1 MAVHHSGTWVGL
13 STKSFK
19 IETLVPQHRVLI
31 GAYLTAAL
39 LWWRQRPEQSSLH
52 TSPFSSYVSGKF
64 CLVLRFLKKNNKM
77 QTLSRSKFFLILLL
91 TRQQFLKCQHIY
103 IIWKSVSEKQLKITD
118 RDTFSVFVC
127 SLLLERCIPRGVG
140 KKYFLKFI
148 ELALS
153 SKFLKKLLLSMGF
166 FFSPRGVSVF
176 HERTCP
182 IWIKLVLPLP
192 VGPDGESLCVLL

>member
-19 IETLVPQHRVLI
+19 IETLVQQHCVLI

-39 LWWRQRPEQSSLH
+39 LRWRQRLEQNSLH

-77 QTLSRSKFFLILLL
+77 QTLSRSEFSLILLL
-91 TRQQFLKCQHIY
+91 TRQQFLKYKHIY

-118 RDTFSVFVC
+118 SGTFSVFVC

-153 SKFLKKLLLSMGF
+153 SKFLKKTIVINGIF
-166 FFSPRGVSVF
+166 FFSKRGECFSW
-176 HERTCP
+176 EN
-182 IWIKLVLPLP
+182 LPYLN
-192 VGPDGESLCVLL
+192 